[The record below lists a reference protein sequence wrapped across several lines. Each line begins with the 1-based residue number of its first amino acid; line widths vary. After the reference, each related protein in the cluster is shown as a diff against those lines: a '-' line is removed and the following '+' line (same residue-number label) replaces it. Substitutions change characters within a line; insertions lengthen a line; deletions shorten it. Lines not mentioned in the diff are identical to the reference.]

1 MAKRN
6 NSVLLV
12 TYTNSSGNRM
22 EWVLPKA
29 PAAEVA
35 LIEAFLRDLYP
46 GGEALVSVVG
56 IEAMRDFVEGF
67 DGEFE
72 AFLAGAWTR

>member
-12 TYTNSSGNRM
+12 TYTNDSGDRM

-35 LIEAFLRDLYP
+35 LIEAFLLDYYP
-46 GGEALVSVVG
+46 DGEALVSVVC
-56 IEAMRDFVEGF
+56 IEAMSDFTEGF
-67 DGEFE
+67 AGEFE